1 METSININHNFLE
14 KKINSNP
21 IKKNLIIGAIT
32 NYKWKD
38 IAIYFK
44 SFEKVG
50 FENCDCVM
58 FVRNMPKKTINKIKS
73 FKVIIYKISNKFK
86 NINIINCRWKIYK
99 DFLKNNSNKYNLVFT
114 ADIRDVFFQKDIFK
128 SYRIENS
135 FLGVAIEDSTLSE
148 EINKKWLI
156 DAYGEELYKTIKN
169 EKIICVGTIWGTS
182 NKFYEF
188 SSIMWENLSSEW
200 SLNNNIIE
208 QALTYRENINL
219 NSENYILNGK
229 KEIASVI
236 HQYDRKP
243 DIKAKIINKY
253 YPEMKDIKSIENSS
267 YFLVF
272 IIDILTLVL
281 FLIIKFCFK
290 KKNKKKNK
298 KFFFIEKDKLIKI
311 SQNLNNYFF
320 E

>member
-208 QALTYRENINL
+208 QAVANYLIYHEKMFNDCLLKSENKDGQVMTIGLTYRENINL

-253 YPEMKDIKSIENSS
+253 YPEMKDIKSIEN
-267 YFLVF
+267 
-272 IIDILTLVL
+272 
-281 FLIIKFCFK
+281 
-290 KKNKKKNK
+290 
-298 KFFFIEKDKLIKI
+298 
-311 SQNLNNYFF
+311 LNNC
-320 E
+320 